1 MARSTEEIEAAD
13 GACLLAGESVGE
25 EELTFMTARS
35 QASDDRA
42 ASDPAEVAIEL
53 VVEDFDE
60 LVVEDFDEEEELM
73 SYYCQPSDW
82 SKNLLDKKCSRCLRL
97 HEMRSEGPLATSTPL
112 PEESDSMDVCYN
124 EYSTRSELISNV
136 PDECSDTVSTSHST
150 GSSGFKSSPTT
161 AESDVSNRGSTF
173 YSIVSADL
181 PEGVIPELP
190 ALYVLT
196 EVAPASLELDV
207 PIVES
212 LELDVPIVER

>member
-1 MARSTEEIEAAD
+1 MARSTEEMEAAD
-13 GACLLAGESVGE
+13 GKCLLAGESVGE

-60 LVVEDFDEEEELM
+60 EEELM
-73 SYYCQPSDW
+73 SYYCQTSDW

-97 HEMRSEGPLATSTPL
+97 HEMRSKGPLATSTPL
-112 PEESDSMDVCYN
+112 PEESVSMDVCYN
-124 EYSTRSELISNV
+124 EYSTRSELLSNV
-136 PDECSDTVSTSHST
+136 PDESSDTVSTSHS